1 MSWAHHRSVLGLFLL
16 LTLIGSGR
24 FYTSAQGQEAAQTP
38 SPPDPRVEVVRL
50 YLDLTPSQTE
60 RLIALLRTREE
71 TLAPL
76 LRALAAQSAEL
87 SRLLQ
92 APSPD
97 PVAVGSVVI
106 ALRGTRAQIENV
118 QDTFRNGFFSLL
130 TEAQKRRLAGLE
142 RFVEDQQAAPAFL
155 SLGLVEVDLGPE
167 PRRTIRKVLGLDL
180 P

>member
-1 MSWAHHRSVLGLFLL
+1 MGWKHRLLGLFILL
-16 LTLIGSGR
+16 MLAISGR
-24 FYTSAQGQEAAQTP
+24 FSANAQDQEAAQGS
-38 SPPDPRVEVVRL
+38 SPPDPRVEVVRT
-50 YLDLTPSQTE
+50 YLSLTPSQTE
-60 RLIALLRTREE
+60 RLTALLRTREE

-118 QDTFRNGFFSLL
+118 QDTFRNGFLALL

-142 RFVEDQQAAPAFL
+142 QFVENQQAAPAFL
-155 SLGLVEVDLGPE
+155 SLGLLDVDLSPE
-167 PRRTIRKVLGLDL
+167 PRRTIRKALGLDL

>member
-1 MSWAHHRSVLGLFLL
+1 
-16 LTLIGSGR
+16 
-24 FYTSAQGQEAAQTP
+24 
-38 SPPDPRVEVVRL
+38 VEIVRL
-50 YLDLTPSQTE
+50 YLELTPAQTE

-76 LRALAAQSAEL
+76 LRTLAAQSVEL

-92 APSPD
+92 APRPD

-118 QDTFRNGFFSLL
+118 QDTFRDGFLNLL
-130 TEAQKRRLAGLE
+130 TEVQKRRLASLE
-142 RFVEDQQAAPAFL
+142 QFAENQQAAPAFL
-155 SLGLVEVDLGPE
+155 SLGLLEADLSPE
-167 PRRTIRKVLGLDL
+167 PRRTIRRALGLDL

>member
-1 MSWAHHRSVLGLFLL
+1 MNGKRCRGFFGLL
-16 LTLIGSGR
+16 LLLALVASGR
-24 FYTSAQGQEAAQTP
+24 LHASAQDQEAAQTP
-38 SPPDPRVEVVRL
+38 PPPDSRVEIVRL
-50 YLDLTPSQTE
+50 YLGLTPSQTE

-118 QDTFRNGFFSLL
+118 QDTFRNGFLNLL

-142 RFVEDQQAAPAFL
+142 QFVENQQAAPAFL

-167 PRRTIRKVLGLDL
+167 PRRTIRRALGLDL